1 MKQIIVLVA
10 MIALGVTI
18 AAIIG
23 GFGGVAEDL
32 AASVIKSITPSS
44 LCSP

>member
-18 AAIIG
+18 AAIIA
-23 GFGGVAEDL
+23 GFGDAVSELGQDAMEK
-32 AASVIKSITPSS
+32 ISS
-44 LCSP
+44 SAIGS

>member
-18 AAIIG
+18 AAIIA
-23 GFGGVAEDL
+23 GFGGVAEEM
-32 AASVIKSITPSS
+32 AASVIKGITPSS
-44 LCSP
+44 LGSP

>member
-18 AAIIG
+18 AAIIS
-23 GFGGVAEDL
+23 GFGGVAQDL
-32 AASVIKSITPSS
+32 ATSVIEEVTTASNVEP
-44 LCSP
+44 

>member
-18 AAIIG
+18 AAIIS
-23 GFGGVAEDL
+23 GFGVVAEDL
-32 AASVIKSITPSS
+32 AASAIEGVSSSSIV
-44 LCSP
+44 SP